1 MWLVI
6 KSLIQFVQELAFN
19 LLYIVKLKQ
28 TKNTRK
34 KFKKPTKMEQT
45 AFHIP
50 GAAWI
55 WGSDFAYC
63 YFCLHN
69 I

>member
-1 MWLVI
+1 M
-6 KSLIQFVQELAFN
+6 IQFIQELAFN

-34 KFKKPTKMEQT
+34 KTQKNLTKMEQT

-50 GAAWI
+50 GAA
-55 WGSDFAYC
+55 
-63 YFCLHN
+63 
-69 I
+69 